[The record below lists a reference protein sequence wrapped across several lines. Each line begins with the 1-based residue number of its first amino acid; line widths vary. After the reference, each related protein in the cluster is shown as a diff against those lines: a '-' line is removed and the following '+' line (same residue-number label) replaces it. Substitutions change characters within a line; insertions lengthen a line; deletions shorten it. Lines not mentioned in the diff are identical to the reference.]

1 MEGNG
6 MEWNGMECRF
16 FLSMILLSCV
26 FVVLNHSHLLMMLL
40 VPMVLLV
47 VVESN
52 LSAAAAA
59 AAVAAVAAMGD
70 DVDVDDNDND
80 NDNVNLFVKHPGRL
94 RNKKYT
100 QSKYTFLIDGLQSL
114 IAFSILYGPLS
125 SVVAFVINIIQKNVC
140 RC

>member
-26 FVVLNHSHLLMMLL
+26 FVVLNHSHLLMVLL

-52 LSAAAAA
+52 LSAA
-59 AAVAAVAAMGD
+59 AAVAAMGD

-80 NDNVNLFVKHPGRL
+80 NDNDNNNVDLFVKHPGRL

>member
-1 MEGNG
+1 

-26 FVVLNHSHLLMMLL
+26 FVVLNHSHLLMVLL

-52 LSAAAAA
+52 LSAA
-59 AAVAAVAAMGD
+59 AAVAAMGD

-80 NDNVNLFVKHPGRL
+80 NDNDNNNVDLFVKHPGRL

-114 IAFSILYGPLS
+114 IASTILYGPLS

>member
-1 MEGNG
+1 
-6 MEWNGMECRF
+6 MEWNGMEWNVA

-70 DVDVDDNDND
+70 DVDDNDND